1 VRPNWQSA
9 RDEDSHPNQPKKA
22 LQEKLQ
28 ARHLATY
35 STVKRATRL
44 VSKPKKNVFEAWL
57 LKLGM
62 VSNTVTTAERH
73 INAVMNTKAGQRY

>member
-1 VRPNWQSA
+1 
-9 RDEDSHPNQPKKA
+9 
-22 LQEKLQ
+22 
-28 ARHLATY
+28 
-35 STVKRATRL
+35 
-44 VSKPKKNVFEAWL
+44 VFEAWL